1 MAQQQQQRCSTLGVC
16 LALVSCG
23 PARQRCCM
31 RPASKREC
39 EDCFFFFYSFF
50 PPSLPVGPTQWVA
63 AAAADVA
70 GGAASAG
77 VSLFFHSALHY
88 GGINETGGRGM
99 GWREGL
105 LGLAAHCRL
114 YSSQSSLRGRG
125 GGFHTWVMDSL
136 WDDFSV
142 AGGGVGPRHRLLAQ
156 LPCPAA
162 GSGGVGG
169 GG

>member
-1 MAQQQQQRCSTLGVC
+1 
-16 LALVSCG
+16 
-23 PARQRCCM
+23 M

-39 EDCFFFFYSFF
+39 EDCFFFLLFF

-77 VSLFFHSALHY
+77 VSLFFTLRCITKELMRPGGGAWGGERVCWVWPLTAGSIHHNLHSEA
-88 GGINETGGRGM
+88 
-99 GWREGL
+99 
-105 LGLAAHCRL
+105 
-114 YSSQSSLRGRG
+114 G

-162 GSGGVGG
+162 GGGGVGG
-169 GG
+169 G